1 MAYRYALARES
12 YADLSGG
19 VLHSAPGFPAFPVRL
34 ASEMFQRALEFA
46 PGSSAQVW
54 DPCCGSG
61 YLLTALALLHRLDIT
76 GVLGTD
82 LDPAALTLARKNLGL
97 LSEHGMDARADEL
110 RARAERLDKPAYL
123 DAAAAARRLARG
135 LSQRGGALPYGV
147 AQADVFNPGQLRHV
161 LDGRR
166 PNLVITDVP
175 YGEQTSWVGPNG
187 AAGID
192 GMLRALAEVLDDDA
206 VIAVATRGRK
216 PRLAETHRRLASF
229 RIGTRV
235 VVFCRVAHQR
245 EHYPWTRSSTD

>member
-1 MAYRYALARES
+1 MAYRHALTRES

-34 ASEMFQRALEFA
+34 ASEMFQRALALA
-46 PGSSAQVW
+46 PSSTAQVW

-61 YLLTALALLHRLDIT
+61 HLLTTLVLLHRRDIT

-82 LDPAALTLARKNLGL
+82 LDPAALRLARKNLDL
-97 LSEHGMDARADEL
+97 LSEHGMDVRSDEL
-110 RARAERLDKPAYL
+110 RARAERLGKPAYL
-123 DAAAAARRLARG
+123 DAAAAAQRLARG
-135 LSQRGGALPYGV
+135 LARRGGALPYGV
-147 AQADVFNPGQLRHV
+147 ARADVFNPDQLRRA

-175 YGEQTSWVGPNG
+175 YGEQTSWAGPDG

-192 GMLRALAEVLDDDA
+192 GMLRALEEVLDDDV

-216 PRLAETHRRLASF
+216 AGLAGVRRPIASF
-229 RIGTRV
+229 KIGTRV
-235 VVFCRVAHQR
+235 VGFWRVAR
-245 EHYPWTRSSTD
+245 

>member
-1 MAYRYALARES
+1 MAYRHALTRES

-34 ASEMFQRALEFA
+34 ASEMFQRALYFA
-46 PGSSAQVW
+46 PSSTAQIW

-61 YLLTALALLHRLDIT
+61 YLLTALALRHRPDIT

-82 LDPAALTLARKNLGL
+82 LDPAALTLAQKNLAL

-110 RARAERLDKPAYL
+110 RARAERLGKPAYL
-123 DAAAAARRLARG
+123 DAAAAAQRLARE
-135 LSQRGGALPYGV
+135 LAQRGGALPSGV
-147 AQADVFNPGQLRHV
+147 ARADVFDPDQLRHV
-161 LDGRR
+161 LDGQR

-175 YGEQTSWVGPNG
+175 YGEQTSWAGPNRE
-187 AAGID
+187 AGID
-192 GMLRALAEVLDDDA
+192 GMLRALEEVLDDDT

-235 VVFCRVAHQR
+235 VVFCRVANGR
-245 EHYPWTRSSTD
+245 RTS